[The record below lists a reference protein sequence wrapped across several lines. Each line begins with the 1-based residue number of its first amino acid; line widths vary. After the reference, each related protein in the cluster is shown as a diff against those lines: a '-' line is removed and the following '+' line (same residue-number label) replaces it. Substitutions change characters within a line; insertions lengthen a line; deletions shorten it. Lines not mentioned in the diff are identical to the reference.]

1 MDKIKKYELH
11 HKLEEEKR
19 KAEQQEKAKA
29 KNKYRDR

>member
-11 HKLEEEKR
+11 QKLEEDRQKT
-19 KAEQQEKAKA
+19 EQQEKAKL

>member
-11 HKLEEEKR
+11 QKLEEERLKV
-19 KAEQQEKAKA
+19 EQQEKTKS

>member
-11 HKLEEEKR
+11 QKLEEERQKVD
-19 KAEQQEKAKA
+19 QQEKAKS